1 MRNGFDQGD
10 LGRRRFILD
19 SAKIFKRSETAAP
32 PATATRFV
40 WRRFSC
46 KVRNKPDLTTVY
58 LLVMDL

>member
-32 PATATRFV
+32 RATANPVCLAKIFLQ
-40 WRRFSC
+40 SQE
-46 KVRNKPDLTTVY
+46 
-58 LLVMDL
+58 

>member
-19 SAKIFKRSETAAP
+19 SAKTFKRSETAAP

-46 KVRNKPDLTTVY
+46 KVRN
-58 LLVMDL
+58 